1 MSRIAIGTVEVSI
14 RPTTIT
20 DVTDDVVRQ
29 LSEILGPDWD
39 AKGKHDVWVTILNGL
54 TRVQALTLKAG
65 ANGDYPRD
73 L

>member
-14 RPTTIT
+14 RPTTVP

-29 LSEILGPDWD
+29 ISEILGPDWD
-39 AKGKHDVWVTILNGL
+39 AKAKHDVWVAILNGL

-65 ANGDYPRD
+65 SNGNYSGD